1 VNYLFINIDGLRIN
15 YIDEGAGENVLLL
28 HGWGASIE
36 AMQPI
41 TNALKN
47 KYRVLALDLPG
58 FGLSDTPSTAW
69 DSFNYADIVKKFI
82 DILSLK
88 EINLIGHSHGG
99 RVSIIL
105 SSKYKDT
112 VKKLILIDSAGII
125 AKKSIKYY
133 YKIFKYKIYK
143 KVYFFINKN
152 NELKLEGFYKKFG
165 SKDYQNADNAVMRQT
180 LVKVLHNNIEN
191 FLCMIKAPTLIV
203 WGENDTDTPIYMAKK
218 LNRKIADSALIV
230 LEGAGHYSYLDDFY
244 KFRLIMDSFLGS

>member
-1 VNYLFINIDGLRIN
+1 MKYLFINIDGLRVN
-15 YIDEGAGENVLLL
+15 YIDEGDGENVLIL

-36 AMQPI
+36 TMQPI
-41 TNALKN
+41 INSLKN

-58 FGLSDTPSTAW
+58 FGLSDTPNTAW
-69 DSFNYADIVKKFI
+69 NSFNYADIVKKFI

-88 EINLIGHSHGG
+88 DINLIGHSHGG

-105 SSKYKDT
+105 SSKHKDV

-125 AKKSIKYY
+125 SKKNIKYY
-133 YKIFKYKIYK
+133 YKIFRYKIYK
-143 KVYFFINKN
+143 KLYFFINKN

-165 SKDYQNADNAVMRQT
+165 SQDYQNAKNAIMRKT
-180 LVKVLHNNIEN
+180 LVKVLHDNLEN
-191 FLCMIKAPTLIV
+191 YLCIIKAPTLII

-218 LNRKIADSALIV
+218 LNKKIANSALIV

-244 KFRLIMDSFLGS
+244 RFRLIMDSFLDS